1 MRENLLKA
9 LWQDGAYAVN
19 GWVTLPATFS
29 AEIMA
34 QQGWDSLTID
44 LQHGLID
51 YQTAVGILQAIS
63 TTPTVPLVRVPWLD
77 PAIIMKVLDAGA
89 YGVIC
94 PMINSAAEA
103 ARLSRPVATHLQVN
117 GVVAQFG
124 RTSMPGRITSPTRI
138 GLLLQWQ

>member
-51 YQTAVGILQAIS
+51 YQT
-63 TTPTVPLVRVPWLD
+63 
-77 PAIIMKVLDAGA
+77 
-89 YGVIC
+89 
-94 PMINSAAEA
+94 
-103 ARLSRPVATHLQVN
+103 
-117 GVVAQFG
+117 
-124 RTSMPGRITSPTRI
+124 
-138 GLLLQWQ
+138 